1 MCNVDTILI
10 IISILFT
17 MLILVVIY
25 SACVMSSGCNKT
37 MGDYQTDILCEK
49 DKEDR
54 KLTGLENQT
63 LERLLQAYEED
74 GINFIINDGRVVDY
88 EIE

>member
-37 MGDYQTDILCEK
+37 MGDYQTDILFKNNLNNKSLNE
-49 DKEDR
+49 
-54 KLTGLENQT
+54 
-63 LERLLQAYEED
+63 LLCLYEED
-74 GINFIINDGRVVDY
+74 GVNFIINDG
-88 EIE
+88 EIIHYKIE